1 MSDKSNLPNFILTN
15 AILGLVF
22 LLLPGWLLIVAAVII
37 LIISFVLLDS
47 ESNNPKVKNLSSIL
61 MIMGIVIVAGAT
73 LYIMMNVNQVASSSF
88 TVYGS
93 QNPFETSP
101 FVQQVSAIKNI
112 QTANSIDLIGR
123 LITIVASGLYFFN
136 YYSLKTA
143 EKSNNL

>member
-1 MSDKSNLPNFILTN
+1 
-15 AILGLVF
+15 
-22 LLLPGWLLIVAAVII
+22 
-37 LIISFVLLDS
+37 
-47 ESNNPKVKNLSSIL
+47 

-88 TVYGS
+88 TVYDS

-123 LITIVASGLYFFN
+123 LITIVASGLYFFLITTV
-136 YYSLKTA
+136 SRLQ
-143 EKSNNL
+143 